1 MFGALHGPEGTPP
14 GVLADVAREFSP
26 RIEIDTPRDVVLDL
40 NGLTRLFGDAR
51 TIAEHMR
58 RTAADRGVRVRVA
71 IAGAR
76 TAARLLVRHRAGLT
90 VVEPGTEASALAPL
104 PIGLLGALSDQESSL
119 PLKPRR
125 HGDTEKDVGTE
136 LLSTLRRWGLRTLG
150 DLAALPSD
158 EVASR
163 LGHDGMEWQRLARGE
178 DPRPLVPAVP
188 EERFEQSI
196 ELEWPI
202 EEIEPLS
209 FVLGRLM
216 EPLSAHLEQRDR
228 GAAVLHVRLD
238 LVKTAGVARDVF
250 ERSLQLPFPIRDA
263 RTLRTL
269 VLLDLESHPPPA
281 AIDRVTVAVDPT
293 PARIV
298 QWSLLSRSL
307 PSPEHIS
314 TLMARL
320 QALMGETRCG
330 SPVVVDSWQPGAF
343 EMKPFAPP
351 DFKAIHKNEPRRHG
365 GTEITNVEDLRVSV
379 SPWPV
384 GMTRDGNPV
393 VALRRFRHPVP
404 VRVQAE
410 HGRPSSL
417 MTLRRGLSGGKV
429 ESCAGPW
436 RTSGGWWASEAG
448 RARGAWDR
456 DEWDVALTG
465 GATYRLL
472 RERNTNRWFVEGVF
486 D

>member
-1 MFGALHGPEGTPP
+1 
-14 GVLADVAREFSP
+14 VVRD
-26 RIEIDTPRDVVLDL
+26 RIEL
-40 NGLTRLFGDAR
+40 
-51 TIAEHMR
+51 
-58 RTAADRGVRVRVA
+58 
-71 IAGAR
+71 
-76 TAARLLVRHRAGLT
+76 
-90 VVEPGTEASALAPL
+90 
-104 PIGLLGALSDQESSL
+104 Q
-119 PLKPRR
+119 
-125 HGDTEKDVGTE
+125 
-136 LLSTLRRWGLRTLG
+136 STLRRWGLRTLG

-163 LGHDGMEWQRLARGE
+163 LGHDGTKWQRLARGE
-178 DPRPLVPAVP
+178 DPHPLVPAVP
-188 EERFEQSI
+188 EERFEQSL

-216 EPLSAHLEQRDR
+216 EPLSAHLEQCDR

-238 LVKTAGVARDVF
+238 LIKRNGVARDVH

-269 VLLDLESHPPPA
+269 ALLDLESHPPPA

-307 PSPEHIS
+307 PSPEHMS

-320 QALMGETRCG
+320 QALMGEMRCG

-343 EMKPFAPP
+343 AMKPFAPSDASLSHDGRQP
-351 DFKAIHKNEPRRHG
+351 KRGHG
-365 GTEITNVEDLRVSV
+365 GSFSHDGRQPQGHREHGDKNISASSEPLWLTSV
-379 SPWPV
+379 PSPSESLW
-384 GMTRDGNPV
+384 PV

-417 MTLRRGLSGGKV
+417 MTMRRGLSGGSV

-436 RTSGGWWASEAG
+436 RTSGGWWDPEP
-448 RARGAWDR
+448 WDR
-456 DEWDVALTG
+456 DEWDVALTS

-472 RERNTNRWFVEGVF
+472 RERNTNRWFLDGVF

>member
-1 MFGALHGPEGTPP
+1 MDP
-14 GVLADVAREFSP
+14 LA
-26 RIEIDTPRDVVLDL
+26 
-40 NGLTRLFGDAR
+40 
-51 TIAEHMR
+51 
-58 RTAADRGVRVRVA
+58 
-71 IAGAR
+71 
-76 TAARLLVRHRAGLT
+76 
-90 VVEPGTEASALAPL
+90 
-104 PIGLLGALSDQESSL
+104 
-119 PLKPRR
+119 
-125 HGDTEKDVGTE
+125 
-136 LLSTLRRWGLRTLG
+136 
-150 DLAALPSD
+150 
-158 EVASR
+158 
-163 LGHDGMEWQRLARGE
+163 
-178 DPRPLVPAVP
+178 
-188 EERFEQSI
+188 
-196 ELEWPI
+196 
-202 EEIEPLS
+202 
-209 FVLGRLM
+209 
-216 EPLSAHLEQRDR
+216 AHLEQRDR

-238 LVKTAGVARDVF
+238 LVKTAGGARDVY

-269 VLLDLESHPPPA
+269 ALLDLESHPPPA

-330 SPVVVDSWQPGAF
+330 SPVVVDSWQPGVF

-351 DFKAIHKNEPRRHG
+351 DSNVIHKNEPRRHG
-365 GTEITNVEDLRVSV
+365 GTEMTNVEDLRVSA

-404 VRVQAE
+404 VRVQVE
-410 HGRPSSL
+410 DGRPSNL
-417 MTLRRGLSGGKV
+417 MTMRRGLSGGSV

-436 RTSGGWWASEAG
+436 RTSGGWWGLGASSAG
-448 RARGAWDR
+448 SRIADPEPWDR

-472 RERNTNRWFVEGVF
+472 RERNTNRWFLDGMF